1 MTAQFTSSGMIF
13 HHVCSCHVVAHQTLF
28 YLWHSTCTWK
38 KHCLSCWLCFCSCCY
53 LAAEFVDWDSFT
65 SFSCHLLSF
74 LSCLHIGR
82 IMVLL
87 TKSLSLTLPLTYLE
101 IRCWCENLLAQRGR
115 ERSHLALSFD
125 IISERGLSP
134 MPF

>member
-1 MTAQFTSSGMIF
+1 MPCIMIFPILDVENIFFKSYLTLLKNFLVVLPNLMTAQFTSSGMIF

-28 YLWHSTCTWK
+28 YLWSSTCTWE

-53 LAAEFVDWDSFT
+53 FAAEFVDWDSFT

-82 IMVLL
+82 KMVLL
-87 TKSLSLTLPLTYLE
+87 TKSLSLTLPIKT
-101 IRCWCENLLAQRGR
+101 CE
-115 ERSHLALSFD
+115 
-125 IISERGLSP
+125 
-134 MPF
+134 